1 LAAALS
7 LEAAIA
13 SERSCCVPPR
23 NEFARP
29 VVVEPWPEGGIAVQ
43 LSADPAE
50 LRALARRFDLLE
62 LTALSATGRL
72 ERRAPGNE
80 IWLVGRLEA
89 EAVQACVVSLE
100 PVPARV
106 RQPIERG
113 FRKVARPLE
122 PGAAATPPTLWLVED
137 DEIEPLTG
145 RTIDLGE
152 VVAEEL
158 ALALDPYPRRA
169 DAEALVSERLGPNIS
184 FGAPEPSEP
193 PLAALAQLKDRRA
206 T

>member
-1 LAAALS
+1 LL
-7 LEAAIA
+7 
-13 SERSCCVPPR
+13 VPPR

-29 VVVEPWPEGGIAVQ
+29 VVVEPWPEDGIAVQ

-62 LTALSATGRL
+62 LTALSAKGRL
-72 ERRAPGNE
+72 ERRAPGDE
-80 IWLVGRLEA
+80 IWFVGRLEA
-89 EAVQACVVSLE
+89 DAVQACVVSLE
-100 PVPARV
+100 PVSARV

-113 FRKVARPLE
+113 FRKVAGPLE
-122 PGAAATPPTLWLVED
+122 PGAAAPPALWLID
-137 DEIEPLTG
+137 DNEIEPLTG

-158 ALALDPYPRRA
+158 ALALEPYPRRA

>member
-1 LAAALS
+1 LL
-7 LEAAIA
+7 
-13 SERSCCVPPR
+13 VPPR

-29 VVVEPWPEGGIAVQ
+29 VVVEPWPEDGIAVQ

-62 LTALSATGRL
+62 LTALSAKGRL
-72 ERRAPGNE
+72 ERRAPGDE
-80 IWLVGRLEA
+80 IWFVGRLEA
-89 EAVQACVVSLE
+89 DAVQACVVSLE

-113 FRKVARPLE
+113 FRKVAGPLE
-122 PGAAATPPTLWLVED
+122 PGAAAPPGLWLID
-137 DEIEPLTG
+137 DNEIEPLTG

-158 ALALDPYPRRA
+158 ALALEPYPRRA

-184 FGAPEPSEP
+184 LGAPEPSEP

>member
-1 LAAALS
+1 M
-7 LEAAIA
+7 
-13 SERSCCVPPR
+13 PPR

-29 VVVEPWPEGGIAVQ
+29 VVIEPWPEGGIAVE

-50 LRALARRFDLLE
+50 LGALARRFDLLE
-62 LTALSATGRL
+62 LTSLRATGRL

-80 IWLVGRLEA
+80 IWLTGRFEA
-89 EAVQACVVSLE
+89 EVVQACVVSLE
-100 PVPARV
+100 PVLARI

-113 FRKVARPLE
+113 WRRIAGPLE
-122 PGAAATPPTLWLVED
+122 PGAAAATPTLWLVDED
-137 DEIEPLTG
+137 EVEPLTG
-145 RTIDLGE
+145 RTLDLGE

-184 FGAPEPSEP
+184 FGAAEPPEP

-206 T
+206 R

>member
-1 LAAALS
+1 MA
-7 LEAAIA
+7 
-13 SERSCCVPPR
+13 PR

-29 VVVEPWPEGGIAVQ
+29 VVIEPWPEGGVAVE
-43 LSADPAE
+43 LAADPAE

-62 LTALSATGRL
+62 LGSLSATGRL
-72 ERRAPGNE
+72 EQRAPGDE
-80 IWLVGRLEA
+80 IWFVGRLEA

-100 PVPARV
+100 PVPASL

-113 FRKVARPLE
+113 WRRVAAPIA
-122 PGAAATPPTLWLVED
+122 PGVAAAPPTLWLVDED
-137 DEIEPLTG
+137 ELEPLTG

-152 VVAEEL
+152 VVAEEM

-184 FGAPEPSEP
+184 FGAAAPPEP

-206 T
+206 R